1 MGSDAEDRKRET
13 NVRRAR
19 EGRLCSQRGIKGM
32 EEREY
37 ITKKKKLKER
47 GSYVE
52 YFYIISEGI
61 FFLPLCLCL

>member
-19 EGRLCSQRGIKGM
+19 EGRLCSQRGIKAM

-37 ITKKKKLKER
+37 ITKKLKER

-52 YFYIISEGI
+52 YFYIISEDI